1 MLSELYQRLE
11 NKGSLLL
18 ALNNSPKNR
27 IWHFWIGLRTRWKNR
42 LIMSKRELSCISTA
56 SDWKRECWLRK
67 GAAYSR
73 NPTTEEFAQQKALE
87 WKLSELSNSKQSL
100 QTLNLCLIQHRKRR
114 IIKPPCLVVVSMWE
128 QELGKLLL
136 RCMLVFGLSL
146 IPAVGIV
153 AVHFSEPFSCCSSC
167 LVLQKILR

>member
-1 MLSELYQRLE
+1 I
-11 NKGSLLL
+11 GSFT
-18 ALNNSPKNR
+18 
-27 IWHFWIGLRTRWKNR
+27 I
-42 LIMSKRELSCISTA
+42 TA
-56 SDWKRECWLRK
+56 T
-67 GAAYSR
+67 G
-73 NPTTEEFAQQKALE
+73 ALE

-114 IIKPPCLVVVSMWE
+114 IIKPPGLVVVSMWE